1 MFGLFQLFGRSRE
14 LKALDHALR
23 EAGVHPGTVPEAV
36 KLTVLRLLKQEE
48 SAGAGVSEAA
58 FEDAAQ
64 LLGYC
69 MLGHDQF
76 VASNSVRAAK
86 SAEHR
91 LEAAIAAGD
100 SLDARIV
107 LLALHSGVIVSEVA
121 DRFEV
126 ETD

>member
-23 EAGVHPGTVPEAV
+23 EAGVHPRTVPEAV
-36 KLTVLRLLKQEE
+36 KLTVLRLLKQEANAG
-48 SAGAGVSEAA
+48 SAVCETTLG
-58 FEDAAQ
+58 AAQ

-76 VASNSVRAAK
+76 VASNSIGAANG
-86 SAEHR
+86 SEDR
-91 LEAAIAAGD
+91 LEAPIVAGD
-100 SLDARIV
+100 GLGARII

-121 DRFEV
+121 DRFEI